1 MEPSVRVLQSSNEDS
16 GNSGGGLGEIIIINT
31 ILLAIAVAI
40 LTSCLLK
47 RSKSRACQRLH
58 ESPEKW
64 TRSLYHFLCTRRLQE
79 SALHPDARLYLRFL
93 WDLFLLTSIMTILG
107 LGILLPIYIAV
118 GDGVD
123 AGGDPVEGFAVTT
136 VQNLEEESDVFW
148 ATAIMAAVFTVLILA
163 MYYINRRRIRRYR
176 KEEDSRAAFGK
187 AVLVNHIEENAGEDT
202 VKRFVE
208 SLGLGRVSVLR
219 IRNKGKLL
227 DAYGDWRKASDS
239 LERGLIHHGIPQK
252 QAEIEAS
259 VPTID
264 LESPNH
270 EPQGVESG
278 PGGSGNQGIDITHGD
293 DLIRVRGSH
302 LSQAADSGHHAEN
315 TRDAENTQGPQQN
328 GNRNDAT
335 KGHDDDATDRN
346 DFGVTQPM
354 NLRYSKSRV
363 QKRKD
368 RRQTVPRCQRCCP
381 GGLIC
386 CNGLCLSF
394 GPCCRSEKRR
404 EKKIAK
410 LRNEEHKQAGRLLR
424 HFKEPPR
431 EMTDRAIIMFPTA
444 AAARAFR
451 FLLNRRRKQIVKGDD
466 TGLANAVGVKKW
478 TSRMAPDP
486 RAINWVQLC
495 QKEKGRALKS
505 ALVNIGLIIFILI
518 FTTPTS
524 LLTALDEQSSDSFG
538 SGVSETWTDVVE
550 WVRDLSPVIGN
561 FILKYLPTLLLI
573 IMNALILLIIK
584 VSNRKFNPLISVA
597 EQENAIMGLAFGYL
611 FFNTVIVPTLALS
624 SAYAF
629 VQSVIEDKDLLT
641 ALGELFLADSGILF
655 MGFLL
660 QAALLGGALLLLR
673 LPQYVL
679 NCCRGPRAMTS
690 LDFQKMEEFKAFE
703 FGPKYAITLNA
714 YSVVLVFSVMIP
726 LILPVG
732 ALFLLLRVAV
742 EKFNYWYALHE
753 LYVLPPEQQ
762 HASPRPFSPPL
773 LPGGRDANKKSSR
786 SAHSVQEDSKAGPA
800 EEGEDNL
807 KRTQSNKDREALP
820 FQGAGRGA
828 EEHSPTKE
836 AGDAAGATPMGKG
849 VGLTLGRSVEHA
861 TPQPQ
866 SGEAHAPPTTRE
878 VVEAAREGRAPPNF
892 QEALQYQQFPL
903 EPSFR
908 GAALRKGLKIITAI
922 LIIFQVT

>member
-1 MEPSVRVLQSSNEDS
+1 
-16 GNSGGGLGEIIIINT
+16 
-31 ILLAIAVAI
+31 
-40 LTSCLLK
+40 
-47 RSKSRACQRLH
+47 
-58 ESPEKW
+58 
-64 TRSLYHFLCTRRLQE
+64 
-79 SALHPDARLYLRFL
+79 
-93 WDLFLLTSIMTILG
+93 MTILG

-354 NLRYSKSRV
+354 NL
-363 QKRKD
+363 
-368 RRQTVPRCQRCCP
+368 
-381 GGLIC
+381 
-386 CNGLCLSF
+386 
-394 GPCCRSEKRR
+394 
-404 EKKIAK
+404 
-410 LRNEEHKQAGRLLR
+410 RLLR

-773 LPGGRDANKKSSR
+773 LPGGRDANNKSSR